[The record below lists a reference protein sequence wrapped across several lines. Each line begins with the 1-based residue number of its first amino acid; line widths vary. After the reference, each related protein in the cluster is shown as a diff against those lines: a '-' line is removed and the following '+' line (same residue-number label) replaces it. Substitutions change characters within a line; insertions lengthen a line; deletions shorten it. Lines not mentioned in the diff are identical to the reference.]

1 MIEKK
6 WEELQNKLEDSR
18 STLSHYHDL
27 MSLFADMDDC
37 LAEISQ
43 IQVRI
48 QRLVC
53 RTSCENRMQLSSLW
67 AVPIEFAGY
76 MLYLL

>member
-6 WEELQNKLEDSR
+6 WEELQSKLEDSR

-37 LAEISQ
+37 LAEIAQ

-48 QRLVC
+48 DGL
-53 RTSCENRMQLSSLW
+53 
-67 AVPIEFAGY
+67 GY
-76 MLYLL
+76 HM

>member
-6 WEELQNKLEDSR
+6 WEELHRKLEDSR

-37 LAEISQ
+37 LAEIAQ
-43 IQVRI
+43 IQVSMPMYTVTEYCALP
-48 QRLVC
+48 QME
-53 RTSCENRMQLSSLW
+53 TSCNPMTN
-67 AVPIEFAGY
+67 
-76 MLYLL
+76 